1 MYILYIFKFIQLKCY
16 FTYFLSYEYNA
27 RKVGDNERDYITE
40 FEFIT

>member
-16 FTYFLSYEYNA
+16 FTYFLSYEYA
-27 RKVGDNERDYITE
+27 RKVGDNERDYIAE